1 MKGSGGRKRKYDRV
15 VLAKELEHY
24 IESTEIPIFKEF
36 CVSQKAPHSSLYEM
50 DELKP
55 LISMC
60 TEKKEAALERLSLEG
75 KVNVTQ
81 AIFSLKQLG
90 WRDKQEHE
98 VTGAGGGPIQT
109 VDLSGL
115 TIEELRNLAKL
126 DCGAEKV
133 DS

>member
-1 MKGSGGRKRKYDRV
+1 MKVKVKKVKGSGGRKRKYDRV

-36 CVSQKAPHSSLYEM
+36 CVRQKASRSTLYEM
-50 DELKP
+50 EELKP

-98 VTGAGGGPIQT
+98 VTGAGGGPII
-109 VDLSGL
+109 VKFEG
-115 TIEELRNLAKL
+115 EL
-126 DCGAEKV
+126 EKW
-133 DS
+133 SR